1 MQDSEVATLIW
12 DKYSRMDQVKFVPLK
27 ILHGP
32 FLNTLSHKKFLKMI
46 YEIYCKVILEE
57 LNIFRNL
64 N

>member
-1 MQDSEVATLIW
+1 MGQAFQNGPSKICG
-12 DKYSRMDQVKFVPLK
+12 KQPLN

-46 YEIYCKVILEE
+46 YEIYWKVILEE